1 LLQTDNNQPTTLS
14 EPLQIFYCAITKL
27 LVYRILNEVG
37 ELADFNQVCFLSIE
51 PRPRSPQLG
60 WWENL
65 KILASGIY

>member
-1 LLQTDNNQPTTLS
+1 M
-14 EPLQIFYCAITKL
+14 TKL

-37 ELADFNQVCFLSIE
+37 ELADFNQACFLSIE
-51 PRPRSPQLG
+51 QRPRSPQVG